1 MKKNLFILLGF
12 IGFTFSLVGQNTT
25 IHDSLLL
32 QQIHPHVIHNLEIPK
47 TQLHET
53 IIHHTAY
60 SFSYNEIHEQANWVA
75 YLLSKEETQKAFERS
90 NKFLPDPDVKT
101 QTANDADYKSSG
113 YDRGHLA
120 PAADMS
126 WSEVTMQESFY
137 YSNMSPQV
145 PSFNR
150 GIWKKCEELVR
161 SWANE
166 NDSIYIVTGPV
177 LTEGLPTIGENKV
190 SVPNYYYK
198 VILDYRKPSIKGIG
212 FIFPNAASSE
222 DLEKFTVT
230 IDSVE
235 AFTGIDFF
243 PSLPDE
249 QEELIEKI
257 KCIDCWQWKD
267 SKNNSNSYNE
277 PHNATEA
284 RQCLG
289 TTKSGNR
296 CKNKTSSKSDYCKL
310 HEKQKPKKKKK

>member
-1 MKKNLFILLGF
+1 MQKILFILLHF
-12 IGFTFSLVGQNTT
+12 ITLNFFGQN
-25 IHDSLLL
+25 IAPHDSLLL
-32 QQIHPHVIHNLEIPK
+32 QRFHSHLIPNLEIPK
-47 TQLHET
+47 TNSHET

-60 SFSYNEIHEQANWVA
+60 SFSYNEKHEQANWVA
-75 YLLSKEETQKAFERS
+75 YLLTKEETQKAFERS
-90 NKFLPDPDVKT
+90 NKFLPDPEVKT

-126 WSEVTMQESFY
+126 WSEITMQESFY

-177 LTEGLPTIGENKV
+177 LKEGLPTIGENKV

-198 VILDYRKPSIKGIG
+198 VILDYCKPSIKGIG
-212 FIFPNAASSE
+212 FIFPNTASSE
-222 DLEKFTVT
+222 DLEKYTVS

-235 AFTGIDFF
+235 VYTGIDFY

-249 QEELIEKI
+249 QEEFIEKTT
-257 KCIDCWQWKD
+257 CIDCWHWKK
-267 SKNNSNSYNE
+267 SKTATNSSNE
-277 PHNATEA
+277 QRNPNEA
-284 RQCLG
+284 AQCIG

-296 CKNKTSSKSDYCKL
+296 CKNKTTAKSGYCKT
-310 HEKQKPKKKKK
+310 HAKQKPKKK

>member
-1 MKKNLFILLGF
+1 MKKNKFILLGF
-12 IGFTFSLVGQNTT
+12 INFTYSLVGQTSELQ
-25 IHDSLLL
+25 DSILL
-32 QQIHPHVIHNLEIPK
+32 QHIHTHSITNLEIPK
-47 TQLHET
+47 THSHET

-60 SFSYNEIHEQANWVA
+60 SFSYNETHEQANWVA
-75 YLLSKEETQKAFERS
+75 YLLTKEETQKAFERS
-90 NKFLPDPDVKT
+90 NTFLPDPEVKT

-198 VILDYRKPSIKGIG
+198 VILDYSKPSVKGIG

-222 DLEKFTVT
+222 NLENFVVT

-235 AFTGIDFF
+235 TFTGIDFYH
-243 PSLPDE
+243 SLPDE

-257 KCIDCWQWKD
+257 KCIDCWKWKA
-267 SKNNSNSYNE
+267 SKIKSNETSANSATNN
-277 PHNATEA
+277 AI
-284 RQCLG
+284 QCIG
-289 TTKSGNR
+289 TTKTGAR
-296 CKNKTSSKSDYCKL
+296 CKNKTISESGYCKV
-310 HEKQKPKKKKK
+310 HAKQKPKKKKK

>member
-1 MKKNLFILLGF
+1 MKKVQFILIYFFAFNLLGQ
-12 IGFTFSLVGQNTT
+12 VVN

-32 QQIHPHVIHNLEIPK
+32 QHIHPHTIPNLEIPK
-47 TQLHET
+47 TQLSET
-53 IIHHTAY
+53 IITHTAY
-60 SFSYNEIHEQANWVA
+60 SFSYNEPHEQANWVA
-75 YLLSKEETQKAFERS
+75 YLLTKEETQKAFERS
-90 NKFLPDPDVKT
+90 NKFLPDPEVKT

-166 NDSIYIVTGPV
+166 NDSIYIVTGPI
-177 LTEGLPTIGENKV
+177 LKEGLPTIGENKV

-198 VILDYRKPSIKGIG
+198 VILDYSKPSVKGIG

-222 DLEKFTVT
+222 ALENFTVS

-235 AFTGIDFF
+235 AFTGIDFY

-257 KCIDCWQWKD
+257 KCIDCWKWGK
-267 SKNNSNSYNE
+267 SKNNFTSTSESN
-277 PHNATEA
+277 PTEQSN
-284 RQCLG
+284 QCIG
-289 TTKSGNR
+289 ITQSGKR
-296 CKNKTSSKSDYCKL
+296 CKNKTTSKSGYCKT

>member
-1 MKKNLFILLGF
+1 MKKDLYIFLYLIS
-12 IGFTFSLVGQNTT
+12 FSSSIFGQNTFV
-25 IHDSLLL
+25 HDSLLL
-32 QQIHPHVIHNLEIPK
+32 QQIQPHAIPNLEIPK
-47 TQLHET
+47 SNSHET
-53 IIHHTAY
+53 IIYHNAY
-60 SFSYNEIHEQANWVA
+60 SFSYNETHEQANWVA
-75 YLLSKEETQKAFERS
+75 YLLTKEETQKAFERS
-90 NKFLPDPDVKT
+90 NKFLPDPEVKT

-161 SWANE
+161 NWANE
-166 NDSIYIVTGPV
+166 NDSIYIVTGP
-177 LTEGLPTIGENKV
+177 LLQEGLPTIGENKV

-198 VILDYRKPSIKGIG
+198 AILDYRSPSIKGIG

-222 DLEKFTVT
+222 ALENFTVS

-235 AFTGIDFF
+235 ALTGIDFY

-249 QEELIEKI
+249 QEELIEKA
-257 KCIDCWQWKD
+257 KCIECWQWGNKT
-267 SKNNSNSYNE
+267 NNSQPTSGKIPVSEANQCIGIT
-277 PHNATEA
+277 NA
-284 RQCLG
+284 
-289 TTKSGNR
+289 GNR
-296 CKNKTSSKSDYCKL
+296 CKNKTTSKSGYCKT
-310 HEKQKPKKKKK
+310 HEKQKTKKKKK

>member
-12 IGFTFSLVGQNTT
+12 INFTYSLVGQTT
-25 IHDSLLL
+25 ELHDSMLL
-32 QQIHPHVIHNLEIPK
+32 QHIHPHIIPNLEIPK
-47 TQLHET
+47 THSHET

-60 SFSYNEIHEQANWVA
+60 SFSYNETHEQANWIA
-75 YLLSKEETQKAFERS
+75 YLLTKEETQKAFERS
-90 NKFLPDPDVKT
+90 NTFLPDPEVKT

-166 NDSIYIVTGPV
+166 NDSIYIITGPV

-198 VILDYRKPSIKGIG
+198 VILDYSKPSIKGIG

-222 DLEKFTVT
+222 NLENFAVT

-235 AFTGIDFF
+235 AITGINFY

-249 QEELIEKI
+249 REDLIEKI
-257 KCIDCWQWKD
+257 KCIECWQWTKNKNV
-267 SKNNSNSYNE
+267 SNNS
-277 PHNATEA
+277 TESNPA
-284 RQCLG
+284 SQSNQCIG
-289 TTKSGNR
+289 TTQAGKR
-296 CKNKTSSKSDYCKL
+296 CKNKTNNVSGYCKT
-310 HEKQKPKKKKK
+310 HEKQKTKRKKK

>member
-1 MKKNLFILLGF
+1 MNKIQFILLSF
-12 IGFTFSLVGQNTT
+12 ISFTFSLVAQNTNVD
-25 IHDSLLL
+25 DSLLL
-32 QQIHPHVIHNLEIPK
+32 QHIHPHTIPNLEIPK
-47 TQLHET
+47 TQLYET
-53 IIHHTAY
+53 IITHTAY
-60 SFSYNEIHEQANWVA
+60 SFSYNEPHEQANWVA
-75 YLLSKEETQKAFERS
+75 HLLTKEKTQKAFERS
-90 NKFLPDPDVKT
+90 NKFLPDPEVKT

-126 WSEVTMQESFY
+126 WSEITMQESFY

-161 SWANE
+161 SWASE

-177 LTEGLPTIGENKV
+177 LKEGLPTIGENKI

-198 VILDYRKPSIKGIG
+198 VILDYSSPSIKGIG

-222 DLEKFTVT
+222 ALENFTIS

-235 AFTGIDFF
+235 AFTGIDFY

-257 KCIDCWQWKD
+257 KCIDCWKWEK
-267 SKNNSNSYNE
+267 SKNNFNSVSESNPTSQSK
-277 PHNATEA
+277 
-284 RQCLG
+284 QCIG
-289 TTKSGNR
+289 TSQSGKR
-296 CKNKTSSKSDYCKL
+296 CKNKTNSISSYCKT